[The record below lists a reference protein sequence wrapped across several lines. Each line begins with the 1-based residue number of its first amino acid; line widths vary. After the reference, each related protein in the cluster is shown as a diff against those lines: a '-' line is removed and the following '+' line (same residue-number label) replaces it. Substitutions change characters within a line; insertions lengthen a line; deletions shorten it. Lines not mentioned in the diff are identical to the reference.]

1 MAPYEALYWRRC
13 RSPVDWLEVGEAALI
28 GPDSVLYAMEKV
40 QLIRDRLKTSQSR
53 QKSYADVR
61 TRELDFKVDD
71 WFFLKVSP
79 MKGVIWDLERKGIS
93 ALDM

>member
-1 MAPYEALYWRRC
+1 MIKCNL
-13 RSPVDWLEVGEAALI
+13 LEI
-28 GPDSVLYAMEKV
+28 DIRQPKV
-40 QLIRDRLKTSQSR
+40 VK
-53 QKSYADVR
+53 KSYADVR